1 MSTKGQ
7 SIAEKVSRLEILN
20 SSLKTNGPDVPF
32 VNADQ
37 AQLEDLIGKAK
48 ALQVLQEGQ
57 KAQLQATTK
66 QLVALAKAG
75 SQLRTRL
82 RAALQGHYGFDN
94 KKLIEF
100 GLQPVTFLGRRKKPG
115 SATTPPATPATP
127 APEATPGST
136 APTTK

>member
-1 MSTKGQ
+1 MPAKGQ
-7 SIAEKVSRLEILN
+7 SLAEKVSRLEILN
-20 SSLKTNGPDVPF
+20 SSLKANGADLPF

-37 AQLEDLIGKAK
+37 TQLDDLVGRAK

-66 QLVALAKAG
+66 QLVALAKSG

-82 RAALQGHYGFDN
+82 RASLQGHYGFDN

-115 SATTPPATPATP
+115 SATPPPTTPVTP
-127 APEATPGST
+127 APEATPTGST
-136 APTTK
+136 PIPK